1 MAEQFGISEELQ
13 ETIPVYDIYTHTELA
28 GII

>member
-1 MAEQFGISEELQ
+1 VAEQFGISEESQ
-13 ETIPVYDIYTHTELA
+13 ETIPVYDVYIHTELG